1 MSDWDGFSGP
11 HPPVII
17 TTHAATFRYISAL
30 RLFTHATAVSGQ
42 QVAVMIS
49 VIKLY
54 QKHAYSR
61 KIETNIQRLFD
72 TEKERREKVPTFVVG
87 SFAPHGIGF
96 HRTIG
101 LVVKCSIAVF
111 THYTPVLKSPPK
123 QVWPSVRRATVQISQ
138 VIDPRPHSWLN
149 PGYVFDHF
157 RDWLCMSGFK
167 RRYWRVWQGF

>member
-11 HPPVII
+11 HPSVII

-72 TEKERREKVPTFVVG
+72 TEKERREKRETHFCGWFVCSTWNRFSSDNRTRRQVQYCC
-87 SFAPHGIGF
+87 F
-96 HRTIG
+96 HSLHTSTEI
-101 LVVKCSIAVF
+101 
-111 THYTPVLKSPPK
+111 PPK
-123 QVWPSVRRATVQISQ
+123 TSMTQREKSNCTDFPSYWSQTPFMAQPRICFWSFQGLTVYVR
-138 VIDPRPHSWLN
+138 L
-149 PGYVFDHF
+149 
-157 RDWLCMSGFK
+157 
-167 RRYWRVWQGF
+167 